1 MIKPISNRGTNGQF
15 TLVPINDDDIS
26 SKFSI
31 NGTSPESKSGRRI
44 CYVKMLNFD
53 NHTGVLD
60 SELWV
65 CDRDLSNQ
73 TKLINVKAGRHN
85 AVEASWIDDDR
96 IVYVSREG
104 FNSHSIFVVDSSN
117 GQVLYGPLYGSVC
130 HQSQQNLVA
139 FGITPSELEAN
150 KAFPQIT
157 DAGIYTLNCDDGEI
171 RLIIRTDDLLT
182 FFKNC
187 GLNLSE
193 RPYGTSHIQI
203 NPSATRIMSMWGLE
217 EYRVIASWNMTGE
230 DIRIVHKKPV
240 HQIWYDDESFLAT
253 YDDRTDPERRLGRQ
267 QMNRYSLDG
276 ERIEYIAG
284 LGNHVDVSPDRNWFV
299 TDSLN
304 FHDPVSIYLFR
315 KGNHEPYM
323 QLDSH
328 RYLDL
333 TWKTSVHSN
342 PAFSRDGR
350 RLYFTRPFSDNVIK
364 ACYIDL
370 STTISEYET
379 TDSVISQ

>member
-31 NGTSPESKSGRRI
+31 NGTSPESKSGTRI

-130 HQSQQNLVA
+130 
-139 FGITPSELEAN
+139 
-150 KAFPQIT
+150 
-157 DAGIYTLNCDDGEI
+157 
-171 RLIIRTDDLLT
+171 
-182 FFKNC
+182 
-187 GLNLSE
+187 
-193 RPYGTSHIQI
+193 
-203 NPSATRIMSMWGLE
+203 
-217 EYRVIASWNMTGE
+217 
-230 DIRIVHKKPV
+230 
-240 HQIWYDDESFLAT
+240 
-253 YDDRTDPERRLGRQ
+253 
-267 QMNRYSLDG
+267 
-276 ERIEYIAG
+276 
-284 LGNHVDVSPDRNWFV
+284 
-299 TDSLN
+299 
-304 FHDPVSIYLFR
+304 
-315 KGNHEPYM
+315 
-323 QLDSH
+323 
-328 RYLDL
+328 
-333 TWKTSVHSN
+333 
-342 PAFSRDGR
+342 
-350 RLYFTRPFSDNVIK
+350 
-364 ACYIDL
+364 
-370 STTISEYET
+370 
-379 TDSVISQ
+379 